1 LRVNLLEVLMLFLIL
16 STLAAIPSASVALV
30 VTRSATFGVAN
41 GIAVAAGIV
50 LADLLFIALVLLGLT
65 VLAETMGGFFMLV
78 RYAGALYLVWLGVA
92 LLRAGSGGASLPQ
105 VSGHGGGLLE
115 SGLAGFLL
123 TLGDIKAIFFYLSVL
138 PVFIEL
144 TSVRWPDVVA
154 IAVVT
159 VVAVGG
165 TKLLYA
171 LLSRK
176 LVLMLSANRHQ
187 GLTRKAAGAA
197 LVGTGTYL
205 VIRA

>member
-1 LRVNLLEVLMLFLIL
+1 M
-16 STLAAIPSASVALV
+16 
-30 VTRSATFGVAN
+30 
-41 GIAVAAGIV
+41 
-50 LADLLFIALVLLGLT
+50 
-65 VLAETMGGFFMLV
+65 
-78 RYAGALYLVWLGVA
+78 
-92 LLRAGSGGASLPQ
+92 
-105 VSGHGGGLLE
+105 
-115 SGLAGFLL
+115 
-123 TLGDIKAIFFYLSVL
+123 L